1 MIYLLKNSIKKT
13 YKNVGRY
20 ISIILIIA
28 LGVSVFMG
36 LYESTAGMLYTTDKY
51 YDDNNLMD
59 YKIISSYGLTD
70 GDVNALK
77 ELEYINKVI
86 PSYSVDILNKG
97 DSIRVHA
104 LEYEMNNVVLTKGRM
119 PKNKTECVGDFDYF
133 KIGEQINFKNE
144 YIHTTKC
151 KIVGLITSP
160 LYIREDKGISNIGNG
175 KLTSFI
181 FVNREVFDMEYY
193 TEIYLEAKNTK
204 ELSSYYSEYEKE
216 LKNSKTELEEL
227 KPIRETIRYEEI
239 LKEAS
244 SKIKDAEI
252 TIEIEINDAYKTLDK
267 AKKELDN
274 GSKKITEEELKANNK
289 IKLEEEKLISNKEV
303 ILNNLKLMNIK
314 ETEIDN
320 YIINLNTELNNLKQ
334 YLTTLDKND
343 PEYNII
349 NENIKVIETNI
360 KELESLKNNLKLI
373 NEGLITIEDEKIKV
387 KERFDSEKLKIYE
400 GLIEYENGLNNT
412 KEEELEALNKI
423 EIEKEKLETLEKP
436 KWYLLDRTDNSGYS
450 SYKDDIVKVDAIAKV
465 LPFFFI
471 LVVTLMVSNTL
482 TRLVEEERT
491 EMGILL
497 SNGYSKS
504 HIIFSYLFY
513 VLSAGLIGLLIG
525 LTIGYALIPKII
537 YSVFLARFYIPRLIT
552 IVSPL
557 PFSLVIVLTITL
569 MILVTILS
577 SLKEL
582 KHAPAS
588 LLRPKSPKLGKKIFI
603 ERLSFIWNK
612 LSFLNQTTARN
623 LFRYKKRIIMTTIG
637 VAGCMALLIAG
648 MGINDSINTISK
660 LQYEG
665 IIKYDAMYILK
676 DEDYNLS
683 PKLTKFFKDNEIV
696 NPELIKQNAFK
707 FYFKDKTEEVYLT
720 VPKDINNFNN
730 YVALTSVITNKKISV
745 PNKGAI
751 VTKQFADLLNIK
763 KGDLFSIRNS
773 DNELFYMYVEDIV
786 NNYVS
791 HYIYIS
797 EEYYESVF
805 NEDLKY
811 NIVIANG
818 ELNKKIDLNKNDILT
833 ANYIKDVVKTFNSFI
848 HGLNK
853 IIIMIVVFAAFLAF
867 IVLYNLTIINISER
881 KREIATF
888 KVLGFYNKEI
898 SIYVFR
904 ETIFL
909 TTLGILGGLLLGNIL
924 HKFIIGTAET
934 DNIMFLR
941 NIKPLSYILSAIITL
956 IFALI
961 VQLII
966 NKTLKEIDMI
976 ESLKITE

>member
-1 MIYLLKNSIKKT
+1 MRYLLKNSIKKT

-59 YKIISSYGLTD
+59 YKIISTYGLTK
-70 GDVNALK
+70 GDVQALK
-77 ELEYINKVI
+77 ELDYIKKVV
-86 PSYSVDILNKG
+86 PSYSVDILHKG
-97 DSIRVHA
+97 DSIRIHA
-104 LEYEMNNVVLTKGRM
+104 LEKEMNNVVLTKGRM
-119 PKNKTECVGDFDYF
+119 PKDQTECVGDFDYF
-133 KIGEQINFKNE
+133 KIGDQVKYNNE
-144 YIHTTKC
+144 YIKTSKC
-151 KIVGLITSP
+151 KVVGLITSP

-175 KLTSFI
+175 KLTSFV
-181 FVNREVFDMEYY
+181 FLNKENFDMDYY
-193 TEIYLEAKNTK
+193 TEIYLEAENTK
-204 ELSSYYSEYEKE
+204 ELSSYYEEYEYE
-216 LKNSKTELEEL
+216 LENSKIELEKL

-244 SKIKDAEI
+244 TKIKDAEI
-252 TIEIEINDAYKTLDK
+252 KLEIEINDAFKTLDK
-267 AKKELDN
+267 AKKELDD
-274 GSKKITEEELKANNK
+274 GSKKISEEETKAFNK
-289 IKLEEEKLISNKEV
+289 IKSEENKLIENKEQILTTLELLNIKESELEPYISNLNKEV
-303 ILNNLKLMNIK
+303 NNLK
-314 ETEIDN
+314 E
-320 YIINLNTELNNLKQ
+320 
-334 YLTTLDKND
+334 YLSTLDKSN
-343 PEYNII
+343 PEYSII
-349 NENIKVIETNI
+349 NENIKLIEKNI
-360 KELESLKNNLKLI
+360 SELETLSVNLNLI
-373 NEGLITIEDEKIKV
+373 NEGLTEIEKQKINV
-387 KERFDSEKLKIYE
+387 KEKFDEEKLKIYE
-400 GLIEYENGLNNT
+400 GIIEYEDGLNKT

-423 EIEKEKLETLEKP
+423 EEEKEKLETLEKP

-450 SYKDDIVKVDAIAKV
+450 SYKDDIVKVDSIAKV
-465 LPFFFI
+465 LPIFFI

-482 TRLVEEERT
+482 SRLVEEERT

-497 SNGYSKS
+497 SNGYSKT

-513 VLSAGLIGLLIG
+513 VLTAGLIGLLIG
-525 LTIGYALIPKII
+525 LTIGYVLIPKII
-537 YSVFLARFYIPRLIT
+537 YSVFLARYYVPRLIT

-557 PFSLVIVLTITL
+557 PFSLVITLTITL
-569 MILVTILS
+569 MVLVTIVS

-588 LLRPKSPKLGKKIFI
+588 LLRPKSPKVGKKIFL
-603 ERLSFIWNK
+603 ERLTWFWSK

-660 LQYEG
+660 LQYEN

-676 DEDYNLS
+676 DEDYTLN

-707 FYFKDKTEEVYLT
+707 FHFKDKTEEVYLT
-720 VPKDINNFNN
+720 VPKNINNFNN
-730 YVALTSVITNKKISV
+730 YVTLTSVISNKKISI
-745 PNKGAI
+745 PNKGAV
-751 VTKQFADLLNIK
+751 VTKQFADWLNIQ

-786 NNYVS
+786 TNYVS

-797 EEYYESVF
+797 EDYYKSVF
-805 NEDLKY
+805 GENAKY

-818 ELNKKIDLNKNDILT
+818 ELSNNIDLNKHDILT

-848 HGLNK
+848 HGLNQ
-853 IIIMIVVFAAFLAF
+853 IIVMIVVFAAFLAF

-888 KVLGFYNKEI
+888 KVLGFYNREI

-904 ETIFL
+904 ETFFL
-909 TTLGILGGLLLGNIL
+909 TVLGILGGLLLGNVL
-924 HKFIIGTAET
+924 HKYIMTTAET
-934 DNIMFLR
+934 DNIMFLKTIR
-941 NIKPLSYILSAIITL
+941 PMSFILSAAITL
-956 IFALI
+956 VFALI
-961 VQLII
+961 VQFII
-966 NKTLKEIDMI
+966 HKTLKEIDMI